1 METQMIIKGKNGS
14 LCLNLSSL
22 DENEINTLK
31 NLKELKEDIIV
42 DKFSNINIKE
52 IIQAFNIMFNKE
64 IEIDSCLLFGDD
76 EETIIVSK
84 VITNILEILMYFGY
98 NKILCIVKDV
108 LDNIFYYV
116 GVQTDP
122 ENMAVIKEEDFYRY
136 KNNINSFIEILFFI
150 KDNFKF
156 DELFQTIQRINNT
169 LEKGTEDLISFK
181 IRNNNL
187 EENLKLLNQL

>member
-1 METQMIIKGKNGS
+1 MIIKGKNGS